1 MRPLD
6 NKYSEPKV
14 EERPLVESRLVCPDG
29 YEVKYLSSGISA
41 TSGTLWVNAASTL
54 TATDKTWSTTNKP
67 DPKGA
72 VCVSTDPNKPAT
84 AKGSEL

>member
-29 YEVKYLSSGISA
+29 YDVKYLSSGLSYSGTTLTYN
-41 TSGTLWVNAASTL
+41 TSGDLVPAN
-54 TATDKTWSTTNKP
+54 KTWSTSNKP

-84 AKGSEL
+84 AKGSE